1 MNIKQRHLFTSG
13 VQPRQVGGPL
23 WFHLARVYI
32 EWVKLGGAG
41 SLLGSSTPPLPPN
54 LPEAATPPLASVE
67 GRDSCSALAL
77 ERGEHGAELLSV
89 QKDFSYV
96 SIRPQRAPNI
106 AQLTSHRRPRLA
118 RPRLLHLQAAA
129 CGAIIKVRVLFP
141 ATLSSFLKCT
151 RPIWA
156 IICHESEIAIT
167 NNKGFR
173 PPVCCP
179 GGLIWS

>member
-77 ERGEHGAELLSV
+77 ERGERGAELLSV

-141 ATLSSFLKCT
+141 ATLSCFSKCA

-179 GGLIWS
+179 AGLIGS

>member
-1 MNIKQRHLFTSG
+1 MSSHDRLGALYGSTWPESTLSG
-13 VQPRQVGGPL
+13 SNWVERDPYWGPRPL
-23 WFHLARVYI
+23 LR
-32 EWVKLGGAG
+32 
-41 SLLGSSTPPLPPN
+41 PPAPN
-54 LPEAATPPLASVE
+54 LSEAATPPLASVE

-77 ERGEHGAELLSV
+77 ERGERRAELLSV

-118 RPRLLHLQAAA
+118 RPHRLHLQAAA
-129 CGAIIKVRVLFP
+129 CGAVIKVRVLFP

-156 IICHESEIAIT
+156 IICRESEIAIT

-179 GGLIWS
+179 GGLIRS